1 MKRTIDEIESCRPGL
16 GLPAEAEQTLTAFH
30 RAQELLQPIQELQ
43 QLSVE
48 RSTALRVCHFNSL
61 LRGFLFTELECI
73 LAYLGNEKQISVVMV
88 FFFLYSINILSY
100 NL

>member
-48 RSTALRVCHFNSL
+48 RSTTLRVCLFNSL
-61 LRGFLFTELECI
+61 SSFLFTELECV
-73 LAYLGNEKQISVVMV
+73 LADLVYKKQISVVMPFSLV
-88 FFFLYSINILSY
+88 FFYTT
-100 NL
+100 